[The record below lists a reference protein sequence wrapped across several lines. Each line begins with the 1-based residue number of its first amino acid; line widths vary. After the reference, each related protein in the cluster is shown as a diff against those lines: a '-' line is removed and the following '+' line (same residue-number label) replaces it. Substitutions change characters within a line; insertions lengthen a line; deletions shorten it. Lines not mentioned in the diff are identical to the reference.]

1 MKRFESLVVLAVLVA
16 AATAS
21 ADSPPAPGQ
30 DPLAPFVFPP
40 DLVMRYSSEIGLD
53 ERQRAAVKD
62 AVIKMQGRFLELQW
76 DVQAES
82 EKMARLLQA
91 SPVDETALLA
101 QADKVMGLER
111 EVKRTHLSLLVRI
124 KNLLTDAQRAKL
136 TELRRRGESLPV
148 P

>member
-1 MKRFESLVVLAVLVA
+1 MKRSWFWAFAALILLSAAGAVA
-16 AATAS
+16 E
-21 ADSPPAPGQ
+21 SPPAPPQ

-40 DLVMRYSSEIGLD
+40 DLVMRYASEIGLD

-62 AVIKMQGRFLELQW
+62 AVVKLQGHVLEVQW

-111 EVKRTHLSLLVRI
+111 EVKRAHLSLLVRI
-124 KNLLTDAQRAKL
+124 KNLLTDTQRARL
-136 TELRRRGESLPV
+136 GELRRRGEAP
-148 P
+148 